1 MADAGGLQLAAPAA
15 LRVALRALGRQS
27 RRVEPNGGSHRLR
40 LQFLIQVLGKNKKTC
55 TKQV

>member
-1 MADAGGLQLAAPAA
+1 MADAGGLQLAAPTA

-27 RRVEPNGGSHRLR
+27 RHVEPNGGSHRLR
-40 LQFLIQVLGKNKKTC
+40 HQFLIWGLTLYKKTC